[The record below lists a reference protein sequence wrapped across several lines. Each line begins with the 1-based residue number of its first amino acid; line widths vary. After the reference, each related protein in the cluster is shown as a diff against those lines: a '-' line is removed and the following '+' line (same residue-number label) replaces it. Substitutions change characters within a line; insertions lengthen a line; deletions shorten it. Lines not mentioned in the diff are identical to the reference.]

1 LNFVKKFF
9 KKYFNKSNKWIYIIS
24 TALIFVISA
33 AAFSIYYYFNIY
45 LQPNFSDESLNF
57 VSAGSSSPV
66 KPGDEITYTINFE
79 NNGVRTVSE
88 LEIIAKIPENTE
100 LISASE
106 EGNVDEKEVKLK
118 FVISDDIRKGS
129 KGSVKFIVKVH
140 KPLDNGTSVILDQ
153 VIFDYKIKDEK
164 HSEIINAGLNHKV
177 KSSPEF
183 GSFDFVIADKNK
195 GFLRMGDEINC
206 ILKVENTGDMNATE
220 VEVKSVLPG
229 NVTILE
235 ESISSGG
242 KIKNGSV
249 IWNIES
255 LGVDKPRVLSFSA
268 KVNDDLTDGEI
279 IVNTASI
286 SCEQDVKA
294 EKKVESKV
302 CLFSDLSD
310 SEAFLYDVN
319 GGYLW
324 AGETIGVKIVIRNT
338 GEKTEESY
346 KLICPTPGGATYISK
361 SGTSEGIKWSD
372 EIRGLTW
379 DLKDL
384 GVGEEKSIVFN
395 MQVSKDL
402 FYKGGTITTNFKI
415 ESSSGEI
422 EIPSKSITVRRHV
435 SMNVVAMGD
444 SLIVKSNWVQ
454 TFDELLEANY
464 PYADYNTIAS
474 AKAGELA
481 RDGYQRFD
489 STVAVHNPQI
499 IIIAYGTNDAGKPG
513 LSGFRANLEGIVV
526 KSKNLGAR
534 VFVNL
539 IGPINYPGKENYSET
554 NDIIKQVASK
564 YGVVVIDVLTPL
576 SQNPGGYFVDG
587 MHYSSAG
594 ASVVAHTVFSYVSQ
608 YLGDIGQR
616 L

>member
-1 LNFVKKFF
+1 MKGSGKILKYNKKR
-9 KKYFNKSNKWIYIIS
+9 IYIAAI
-24 TALIFVISA
+24 IIIVA
-33 AAFSIYYYFNIY
+33 AAVYSTYYYFNIY

-57 VSAGSSSPV
+57 VSAGSGGLI
-66 KPGDEITYTINFE
+66 KPGNEITYTINFE

-100 LISASE
+100 LISAGSDE
-106 EGNVDEKEVKLK
+106 NVDAKEGRVR
-118 FVISDDIRKGS
+118 FVISDDIKKGS
-129 KGSVKFIVKVH
+129 KGSVEFIVKVH
-140 KPLDNGTSVILDQ
+140 KPLGNGTPIILDQ
-153 VIFDYKIKDEK
+153 VVFDYKIKDEK
-164 HSEIINAGLNHKV
+164 HSKIINADFNHKV

-183 GSFDFVIADKNK
+183 GSFDLEIVDKNR
-195 GFLRMGDEINC
+195 GSLRMGDEINC
-206 ILKVENTGDMNATE
+206 ILKVENTGNMDASG
-220 VEVKSVLPG
+220 VEVKSVIPG

-235 ESISSGG
+235 ESISSDG
-242 KIKNGSV
+242 KIKDGSV

-255 LGVDKPRVLSFSA
+255 LGVDEPKVLSFSA

-286 SCEQDVKA
+286 NCEQDASA

-302 CLFSDLSD
+302 CLFSDLSG
-310 SEAFLYDVN
+310 SEAFMYDAN

-324 AGETIGVKIVIRNT
+324 AGETISVKIVIRNA
-338 GEKTEESY
+338 GEKAEENY
-346 KLICPTPGGATYISK
+346 KLICPIPVEATYISK
-361 SGTSEGIKWSD
+361 SGTPEGIRWSD
-372 EIRGLTW
+372 EIRGLVW

-395 MQVSKDL
+395 MQVNQDL
-402 FYKGGTITTNFKI
+402 LYKGGTVTTNFKI

-422 EIPSKSITVRRHV
+422 EIPSKSITIRRRV
-435 SMNVVAMGD
+435 NMNIVAMGD
-444 SLIVKSNWVQ
+444 SLIVKSNWAQ

-464 PYADYNTIAS
+464 PYADYNTIVS
-474 AKAGELA
+474 AKSGELA
-481 RDGYQRFD
+481 RDGYERFD

-513 LSGFRANLEGIVV
+513 LSEFRANLEGIVV

-587 MHYSSAG
+587 IHYSSAG